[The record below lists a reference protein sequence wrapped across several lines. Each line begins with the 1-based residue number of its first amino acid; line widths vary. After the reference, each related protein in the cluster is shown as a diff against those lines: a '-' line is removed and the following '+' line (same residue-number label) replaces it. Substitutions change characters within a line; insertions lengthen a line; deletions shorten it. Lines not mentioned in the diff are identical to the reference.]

1 MRYKKNNFITSVLA
15 IIMIIIFLLT
25 VYFCLDVFG
34 IIEVP
39 SKYSLASLFY
49 SKIEVIASGESIIED
64 ITQEA
69 GKKNKII
76 VTKNGKTAQ
85 TSSSDVQNPLD
96 SLNKEENNQATV
108 DNGYPSNRFY
118 YNQLDEYGKILYTGL
133 YKNMDNLKTGTA
145 VTDFG
150 MSFNSLLQE
159 EGGNEV
165 LGNALDGAI
174 NALVLDNPELF
185 YIDITK
191 MFLLTNI
198 TTKLFSTTYTVT
210 ISGNGD
216 SYLDEAFTSVEE
228 VEQAIAKVENIK
240 TQVLREAN
248 GSAEDK
254 IKLVHDYLIDTIDYD
269 INAGSTVYDIYG
281 ALVNK
286 RVVCEG
292 YAKAFKYILDD
303 LGIPCIIVCGTGTNS
318 TGITESHAWNYVQ
331 LDGTWYAVDVT
342 WDDPIIT
349 NGYRGNIPNDIR
361 YGNFLKGSETF
372 FKNHIED
379 ESMLG
384 KVLLSYPVI
393 SQTDY

>member
-1 MRYKKNNFITSVLA
+1 MRNKKDNFITTLLA
-15 IIMIIIFLLT
+15 LIMIIIFLLT

-49 SKIEVIASGESIIED
+49 SKIEVIASGESITED
-64 ITQEA
+64 ITSVS
-69 GKKNKII
+69 GKKNKI
-76 VTKNGKTAQ
+76 VVNRDNKTSP
-85 TSSSDVQNPLD
+85 TSSDVQNPLD
-96 SLNKEENNQATV
+96 LLNIDEQSNTQSQINS
-108 DNGYPSNRFY
+108 YSSNRFY
-118 YNQLDEYGKILYTGL
+118 YNQLDEYGKTIYTGL
-133 YKNMDNLKTGTA
+133 YKNIGNLKTGTA

-210 ISGNGD
+210 ISGNGQ
-216 SYLDEAFTSVEE
+216 SYLDEAFNSSEEVDRAIAQVEKVKDQVLKDARGSVE
-228 VEQAIAKVENIK
+228 N
-240 TQVLREAN
+240 
-248 GSAEDK
+248 K

-269 INAGSTVYDIYG
+269 LNAGSSVYDIYG
-281 ALVNK
+281 ALVNR

-318 TGITESHAWNYVQ
+318 SGNTESHAWNYVQ
-331 LDGTWYAVDVT
+331 
-342 WDDPIIT
+342 
-349 NGYRGNIPNDIR
+349 
-361 YGNFLKGSETF
+361 
-372 FKNHIED
+372 IED
-379 ESMLG
+379 KWYGCNLG
-384 KVLLSYPVI
+384 
-393 SQTDY
+393 

>member
-1 MRYKKNNFITSVLA
+1 MRYKKDNFITSFLVF
-15 IIMIIIFLLT
+15 IMIIIFLLT

-49 SKIEVIASGESIIED
+49 SKIEVIASGEGITEDLLQTKEKRNRIIIRNSD
-64 ITQEA
+64 
-69 GKKNKII
+69 
-76 VTKNGKTAQ
+76 KTSE
-85 TSSSDVQNPLD
+85 TSSDVQNPLEL
-96 SLNKEENNQATV
+96 LNVEDENNQGQENTY
-108 DNGYPSNRFY
+108 NSNRFY
-118 YNQLDEYGKILYTGL
+118 YSQLDEYGKILYTGL
-133 YKNMDNLKTGTA
+133 YKNIDNLKTGTA

-159 EGGNEV
+159 EGGNEI

-191 MFLLTNI
+191 MFLVTNI

-210 ISGNGD
+210 IGGNGN
-216 SYLDEAFTSVEE
+216 SYLDEAFSSSDDVNRAIKQVEE
-228 VEQAIAKVENIK
+228 IK
-240 TQVLREAN
+240 SQILNSAN
-248 GSAEDK
+248 GTAKDK
-254 IKLVHDYLIDTIDYD
+254 IRLVHDYLIDTIDYD
-269 INAGSTVYDIYG
+269 INAGSTVYDVYG
-281 ALVNK
+281 ALVNR

-318 TGITESHAWNYVQ
+318 TGTTESHAWNYVQ
-331 LDGTWYAVDVT
+331 LNGIWYAVDVT

-349 NGYRGNIPNDIR
+349 SSYRGFVPDDIR
-361 YGNFLKGSETF
+361 YGNFLKGSDTF

-384 KVLLSYPVI
+384 KVPLNYPAI

>member
-1 MRYKKNNFITSVLA
+1 MRNKKDNFITTLLA
-15 IIMIIIFLLT
+15 LIMIIIFLLT

-49 SKIEVIASGESIIED
+49 SKIEVIASGESITED
-64 ITQEA
+64 ITSVS
-69 GKKNKII
+69 GKKNKI
-76 VTKNGKTAQ
+76 VVNRDNKTSP
-85 TSSSDVQNPLD
+85 TSSDVQNPLD
-96 SLNKEENNQATV
+96 LLNIDEQSNTQSQINS
-108 DNGYPSNRFY
+108 YSSNRFY
-118 YNQLDEYGKILYTGL
+118 YNQLDEYGKTIYTGL
-133 YKNMDNLKTGTA
+133 YKNIGNLKTGTA

-210 ISGNGD
+210 ISGNGQ
-216 SYLDEAFTSVEE
+216 SYLDEAFNSSEEVDRAIAQVEKVKDQVLKDARGSVE
-228 VEQAIAKVENIK
+228 N
-240 TQVLREAN
+240 
-248 GSAEDK
+248 K

-269 INAGSTVYDIYG
+269 LNAGSSVYDIYG
-281 ALVNK
+281 ALVNR

-318 TGITESHAWNYVQ
+318 SGNTESHAWNYVQ
-331 LDGTWYAVDVT
+331 IEDKWYAIDVT

-349 NGYRGNIPNDIR
+349 NSYRGEIPD
-361 YGNFLKGSETF
+361 NFKYANYLKGSDTF
-372 FKNHIED
+372 FKNHLED
-379 ESMLG
+379 ETMLG
-384 KVLLSYPVI
+384 KVPLNYPVI
-393 SQTDY
+393 SQIDY